1 MPSTDT
7 LVRIAVALAVIV
19 SIGFIAATIA
29 DPADPTGSPGT
40 GPADEPGPG
49 EQVPETEMDE
59 PPSGELPTFFEYL
72 LYALV
77 AIAGI
82 ALVWYLL
89 YFRREAVK
97 AGAVI
102 LLASTIIIAV
112 VYLLL
117 QFGSGPELGGAPNE
131 TVNETP
137 EVGGGEGGADT
148 ERETDNQVPPILAA
162 VGLLAFIFIA
172 GLLLSNRSPGGKESN
187 TESAVDAEPT
197 SDQLAVA
204 SAAGRAADRIDDAN
218 SSALDNEV
226 YRAWREMTEGLE
238 VDRPETTTPGEFAD
252 AAIEAGLAR
261 EHVDELTELFQDVRY
276 GHEETTDER
285 EQRAVSILREI
296 EATYGNGKEMDESD
310 GRRSDG

>member
-7 LVRIAVALAVIV
+7 LVRLVVALAVIA

-29 DPADPTGSPGT
+29 DPIDPAGSPGT

-49 EQVPETEMDE
+49 EQIPDTEMDE
-59 PPSGELPTFFEYL
+59 QPSGELPTFLEYL

-97 AGAVI
+97 AGAVL

-112 VYLLL
+112 IYLLL
-117 QFGSGPELGGAPNE
+117 QLGNAPELGGAPNE

-137 EVGGGEGGADT
+137 EVGGGDPGADT

-172 GLLLSNRSPGGKESN
+172 GLLLSNRSPGDGDTS
-187 TESAVDAEPT
+187 TESAADTEPT
-197 SDQLAVA
+197 DDQLAVA
-204 SAAGRAADRIDDAN
+204 SAAGRAADRIDDAH

-226 YRAWREMTEGLE
+226 YRAWREMTDSLE

-252 AAIEAGLAR
+252 AAVGAGLAR
-261 EHVDELTELFQDVRY
+261 EHVDELTKLFQDVRY
-276 GHEETTDER
+276 GHEETTEARER
-285 EQRAVSILREI
+285 RAVSILREI
-296 EATYGNGKEMDESD
+296 EDTYGDGEEVDESD
-310 GRRSDG
+310 EWGTDG